1 MAGLLDQYLIA
12 GDELALAV
20 VDRMADYFKQ
30 RVDSVIERFTINR
43 HWDSLNEES
52 GGMND
57 VLYRLYQVTVRNL
70 SPGWLK
76 SGLRL

>member
-57 VLYRLYQVTVRNL
+57 VLYRLYQVTVRYL
-70 SPGWLK
+70 MSWVG
-76 SGLRL
+76 

>member
-1 MAGLLDQYLIA
+1 MAGLLDQYMIA

-57 VLYRLYQVTVRNL
+57 VLYRLYQVTVRYL
-70 SPGWLK
+70 ISWVG
-76 SGLRL
+76 